1 MHGPKFTF
9 AASIMPDGASAH
21 VGLGAL
27 PNHTCPSVI
36 VQVPIRVDYEATPV
50 GRELIENCQ
59 PFWTWALWEGR
70 GIRGGS
76 RDLRFEPTA
85 SRYRLLA
92 FFQELHKRAP
102 SMWHSTRKS
111 LGSLPGPIRSRRI
124 ALKGDCSV
132 SLGEYRG
139 CSGLLRIRSGQGA
152 YRRTE
157 FTPIRPENRG
167 FSDNDGNREQY

>member
-36 VQVPIRVDYEATPV
+36 VQVPIRVDYEATRV

-76 RDLRFEPTA
+76 RDLDSNPQLVGIGFWLSFRNF
-85 SRYRLLA
+85 
-92 FFQELHKRAP
+92 
-102 SMWHSTRKS
+102 TRGPPPCGIRRENPWVPF
-111 LGSLPGPIRSRRI
+111 LGL
-124 ALKGDCSV
+124 
-132 SLGEYRG
+132 
-139 CSGLLRIRSGQGA
+139 
-152 YRRTE
+152 
-157 FTPIRPENRG
+157 
-167 FSDNDGNREQY
+167 